1 MQDMKWSGS
10 YWWLVFCVWCIVFC
24 AGCLVG
30 CDSEK
35 ETSPEYRSK
44 EEIQLIPQPLE
55 LRIDGGYFTINRKT
69 AIVANPKSSSEAK
82 YLQHLMES
90 VTNFKIDTFFHDN
103 GPPLEGG
110 KSIKLWIYSDSLK
123 VNLMR

>member
-82 YLQHLMES
+82 YLQHLM
-90 VTNFKIDTFFHDN
+90 
-103 GPPLEGG
+103 GQ
-110 KSIKLWIYSDSLK
+110 
-123 VNLMR
+123 